1 MKKSYFRAGEDLR
14 FKMITLAEEQE
25 LFERTRDGDVEA
37 RDFLVINH
45 RLFVMNHARA
55 CGRRYAFLDDDEI
68 VSCGIQALMD
78 TIDTFDFSQGKRW
91 TALLRPHIRGLVR
104 RLWESKKAVKTPN
117 QCESVPLSACV
128 GSSIP
133 SVQHDFEATDFADY
147 TADAIKRAL
156 FRLSSAHRDIVQSV
170 FFKDE
175 SMKDIAKRRKVTRQ
189 AIHSACQTALG
200 KLREFLAQEGLE
212 AA

>member
-14 FKMITLAEEQE
+14 FKMITLEEE
-25 LFERTRDGDVEA
+25 SDLFERTRNGDKEA
-37 RDFLVINH
+37 REFLIINH

-55 CGRRYAFLDDDEI
+55 CGRRYQFLDDDEI

-78 TIDTFDFSQGKRW
+78 TIDTFDSQGKRW

-117 QCESVPLSACV
+117 QCESVPLTACI
-128 GSSIP
+128 GASIP
-133 SVQHDFEATDFADY
+133 SVQHEFESIDFADY
-147 TADAIKRAL
+147 TANSINRAIA
-156 FRLSSAHRDIVQSV
+156 RLSVAHGDIVVSV
-170 FFKDE
+170 FFKQE

-189 AIHSACQTALG
+189 AIHSACQTALA
-200 KLREFLAQEGLE
+200 KLREFLAQDGLE
-212 AA
+212 NA